1 MADPNNTNFNKCL
14 FIKAEAFH
22 DFAGISIG
30 TYPITASNM
39 AERLSSDIPSNLT
52 RALSK
57 NIGKTCSDDDKFTT
71 LPILKDT
78 TDGDQI
84 TNLTFNKFTDS
95 ATTLKNCNT
104 TTLKN
109 KLQPGGKA
117 GGNVPLI
124 GSGRI
129 WLKSIPKNMWSN
141 QTVNT
146 KSGESNVKVF
156 HLEQEVSS
164 SGLVKGA
171 TQYGNDVMN
180 IFDRCE
186 SAPTTGGFATPTHKH
201 IFFVVDVGDHFR
213 NKILKK
219 IQALPGDTKRI
230 FIHTIH
236 SNETLSDPAGKNDP
250 ANANFIYK
258 QPLTNNN
265 KFFCLSW
272 LYSSQVS
279 TTGTAIITTI
289 NNNEPLPITS
299 YNITLERE
307 AVGWTIAVRWHQPA
321 TTGNSEFKP
330 TRGNGDFQPFYGKD
344 QSISKMT
351 DEIDDFLGTQTGA
364 FFFGTAETDD
374 RKLKQVGSFYQ
385 RKRSGDYLQIYF
397 ADKLASY
404 LINTQY
410 PTTNKF
416 QLIRPDKAPT
426 LSPGSKWGDFTDF
439 YPSATPAQT
448 FPIDKCFALTGSK
461 TAADYAKVK
470 KNIFFVTGD
479 HPALDYA
486 LYNKINVI
494 LAPPP
499 GGKMASHIWV
509 FHFD

>member
-1 MADPNNTNFNKCL
+1 MSTYSNEKVFNKCL

-39 AERLSSDIPSNLT
+39 AERLSSGNPSNLT
-52 RALSK
+52 TALSK
-57 NIGKTCSDDDKFTT
+57 NIGNTCSDVGKFTT

-78 TDGDQI
+78 TSDDQI
-84 TNLTFNKFTDS
+84 TNLTFNKFTVP
-95 ATTLKNCNT
+95 ATTLQSCNT
-104 TTLKN
+104 TTLTN
-109 KLQPGGKA
+109 NLLPGGKA

-124 GSGRI
+124 NSGRS
-129 WLKSIPKNMWSN
+129 WLKDISKNMWSN

-146 KSGESNVKVF
+146 KLGESNVNVF
-156 HLEQEVSS
+156 HLEQKQEVSS
-164 SGLVKGA
+164 SDLVKGA

-186 SAPTTGGFATPTHKH
+186 SDSDGRHKH

-219 IQALPGDTKRI
+219 IRALPDDMERI

-250 ANANFIYK
+250 GNANFIYN
-258 QPLTNNN
+258 QPLTDNN

-307 AVGWTIAVRWHQPA
+307 NGFTIAVRWHQP
-321 TTGNSEFKP
+321 TIGEDLEFRP

-344 QSISKMT
+344 QSISKMA

-364 FFFGTAETDD
+364 FFFGTPETDD
-374 RKLKQVGSFYQ
+374 TKLKQVGSFYQ

>member
-1 MADPNNTNFNKCL
+1 MSTYPNEKDFNKCL

-22 DFAGISIG
+22 DFAGKSIG

-39 AERLSSDIPSNLT
+39 AEILSSDISSNLT

-57 NIGKTCSDDDKFTT
+57 NIGKTCSDVVKFTK

-78 TDGDQI
+78 TSDDQI
-84 TNLTFNKFTDS
+84 TNLIFNKFNGQTLQTTGYS
-95 ATTLKNCNT
+95 TLKNPVV
-104 TTLKN
+104 K
-109 KLQPGGKA
+109 PGGK
-117 GGNVPLI
+117 VPQI
-124 GSGRI
+124 QSGRE
-129 WLKSIPKNMWSN
+129 WLKEIPKNEWKN
-141 QTVNT
+141 YNVNT
-146 KSGESNVKVF
+146 KAGASRVKVF
-156 HLEQEVSS
+156 HLEQNETEA
-164 SGLVKGA
+164 GLVKGA
-171 TQYGNDVMN
+171 NQYGNEVMK
-180 IFDRCE
+180 IFQHCE
-186 SAPTTGGFATPTHKH
+186 LAPTAGGVGTHKH

-219 IQALPGDTKRI
+219 IQTPPDDKERI

-250 ANANFIYK
+250 GNANFIYN
-258 QPLTNNN
+258 QPLTDNN

-279 TTGTAIITTI
+279 TIGTDIITTI

-299 YNITLERE
+299 YNITLARE

-321 TTGNSEFKP
+321 AGPGNQEFRPK
-330 TRGNGDFQPFYGKD
+330 RGNGDFQPFYGKD

-364 FFFGTAETDD
+364 FFFGPAETDD
-374 RKLKQVGSFYQ
+374 IKLKQVGSFYQ

-410 PTTNKF
+410 LTTNKF
-416 QLIRPDKAPT
+416 QLIRPSKAPT
-426 LSPGSKWGDFTDF
+426 LSSGSIWGDFTYF
-439 YPSATPAQT
+439 YPSTTPT
-448 FPIDKCFALTGSK
+448 ERFPIDKCFALTGMFLSV
-461 TAADYAKVK
+461 DYAKVK

-499 GGKMASHIWV
+499 GGKFASHIWV